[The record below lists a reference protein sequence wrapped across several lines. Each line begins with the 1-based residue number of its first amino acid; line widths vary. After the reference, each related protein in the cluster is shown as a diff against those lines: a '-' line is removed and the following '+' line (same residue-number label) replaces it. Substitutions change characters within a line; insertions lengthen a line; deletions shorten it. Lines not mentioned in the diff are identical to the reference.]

1 MVDAQEK
8 AQFISQVQNAELMM
22 IGAEDVD
29 GVLCKSA
36 DHGLD
41 MDFFVLFQM
50 MMPLISKLLRQKSS
64 TIELQNTVFLGGGRW
79 RAIYKA

>member
-8 AQFISQVQNAELMM
+8 EQFISQVQNAELMM
-22 IGAEDVD
+22 IGTEDVD

-36 DHGLD
+36 GHGLD

-50 MMPLISKLLRQKSS
+50 MMPLISKLLREKSS
-64 TIELQNTVFLGGGRW
+64 TIELQNTVFLGGGKM
-79 RAIYKA
+79 ASHI